1 MTSESENTAPESSDK
16 ELSDAVDEALAEVE
30 VDEVAVLTSDLQRVQ
45 AEYSNYRKRVDR
57 DRITANEIT
66 TAIVL
71 SEFLPVLDDISR
83 AEEHGELTGGFKA
96 VADQLQTITS
106 KLGLTKFSDV
116 DVPFDPNIHE
126 ALMHSTSPEVTETSV
141 TQVLQPGFKFK
152 DRVIRPARVAVTDP
166 ENSLGKLKWQ
176 PRIYTRRIC
185 IQSLASKRVMMLL
198 R

>member
-1 MTSESENTAPESSDK
+1 MTSESENTASESSDK

-30 VDEVAVLTSDLQRVQ
+30 VDEVAVLTSDLQRIQ

-96 VADQLQTITS
+96 VADQLQTITT
-106 KLGLTKFSDV
+106 KLGLAKFSDV

-126 ALMHSTSPEVTETSV
+126 ALMHSTSPDVTETSV
-141 TQVLQPGFKFK
+141 TQVLQPGYKFK

-166 ENSLGKLKWQ
+166 EN
-176 PRIYTRRIC
+176 
-185 IQSLASKRVMMLL
+185 
-198 R
+198 

>member
-30 VDEVAVLTSDLQRVQ
+30 VDEVAVLTSDLQRIQ

-96 VADQLQTITS
+96 VADQLQTITT

-126 ALMHSTSPEVTETSV
+126 ALMHSTSPDVTETSV

-166 ENSLGKLKWQ
+166 EN
-176 PRIYTRRIC
+176 
-185 IQSLASKRVMMLL
+185 
-198 R
+198 

>member
-1 MTSESENTAPESSDK
+1 MTSESENTASESSDK

-30 VDEVAVLTSDLQRVQ
+30 VDEVAVLTSDLQRIQ

-96 VADQLQTITS
+96 VADQLQTITT

-126 ALMHSTSPEVTETSV
+126 ALMHSTSPDVSETSV

-166 ENSLGKLKWQ
+166 EN
-176 PRIYTRRIC
+176 
-185 IQSLASKRVMMLL
+185 
-198 R
+198 

>member
-1 MTSESENTAPESSDK
+1 MTNDSENTSPESSDK

-96 VADQLQTITS
+96 VADQLQAITT
-106 KLGLTKFSDV
+106 KLGLSQFADV

-126 ALMHSTSPEVTETSV
+126 ALIHSTSPEVTETSV

-166 ENSLGKLKWQ
+166 EN
-176 PRIYTRRIC
+176 
-185 IQSLASKRVMMLL
+185 
-198 R
+198 

>member
-1 MTSESENTAPESSDK
+1 VTSESENTASESSDK
-16 ELSDAVDEALAEVE
+16 ELSGAVDEALAEVE

-96 VADQLQTITS
+96 VADQLQAITT

-126 ALMHSTSPEVTETSV
+126 ALMHATSPDVTETSV

-166 ENSLGKLKWQ
+166 EN
-176 PRIYTRRIC
+176 
-185 IQSLASKRVMMLL
+185 
-198 R
+198 

>member
-30 VDEVAVLTSDLQRVQ
+30 VDEVAVLTSDLQRIQ

-96 VADQLQTITS
+96 VADQLQTITT
-106 KLGLTKFSDV
+106 KLGLAKFSDV

-126 ALMHSTSPEVTETSV
+126 ALMHSTSPDVTETSV
-141 TQVLQPGFKFK
+141 TQVLQPGYKFK

-166 ENSLGKLKWQ
+166 EN
-176 PRIYTRRIC
+176 
-185 IQSLASKRVMMLL
+185 
-198 R
+198 

>member
-30 VDEVAVLTSDLQRVQ
+30 VDEVAVLTSDLQRIQ

-96 VADQLQTITS
+96 VADQLQTITT
-106 KLGLTKFSDV
+106 KLGLTKFSDI

-126 ALMHSTSPEVTETSV
+126 ALMHSTSPDVTETSV

-152 DRVIRPARVAVTDP
+152 YRVIRPARVAVTDP
-166 ENSLGKLKWQ
+166 EN
-176 PRIYTRRIC
+176 
-185 IQSLASKRVMMLL
+185 
-198 R
+198 

>member
-1 MTSESENTAPESSDK
+1 MTNDFENTSPESSDK

-45 AEYSNYRKRVDR
+45 AEYANYRKRVDR

-71 SEFLPVLDDISR
+71 SELLPVLDDISR

-96 VADQLQTITS
+96 VADQLQAITT
-106 KLGLTKFSDV
+106 KLGLSQFADV
-116 DVPFDPNIHE
+116 DVAFDPNIHE
-126 ALMHSTSPEVTETSV
+126 ALMHATSPDVSETLV

-152 DRVIRPARVAVTDP
+152 ERVIRPARVAVTDP
-166 ENSLGKLKWQ
+166 EN
-176 PRIYTRRIC
+176 
-185 IQSLASKRVMMLL
+185 
-198 R
+198 

>member
-1 MTSESENTAPESSDK
+1 VTSESENTAPESSDK

-166 ENSLGKLKWQ
+166 EN
-176 PRIYTRRIC
+176 
-185 IQSLASKRVMMLL
+185 
-198 R
+198 

>member
-1 MTSESENTAPESSDK
+1 MTTESENTVPESSDK

-126 ALMHSTSPEVTETSV
+126 ALMHSTSPDVTETSV

-166 ENSLGKLKWQ
+166 EN
-176 PRIYTRRIC
+176 
-185 IQSLASKRVMMLL
+185 
-198 R
+198 

>member
-1 MTSESENTAPESSDK
+1 MTSESENTTPESSDK

-30 VDEVAVLTSDLQRVQ
+30 VDEVAVLTSDLQRIQ

-96 VADQLQTITS
+96 VADQLETITT

-126 ALMHSTSPEVTETSV
+126 ALMHATSPDVTETSV

-166 ENSLGKLKWQ
+166 EN
-176 PRIYTRRIC
+176 
-185 IQSLASKRVMMLL
+185 
-198 R
+198 

>member
-30 VDEVAVLTSDLQRVQ
+30 VDEVTVLTSDLQRVQ

-71 SEFLPVLDDISR
+71 SELLPVLDDISR

-96 VADQLQTITS
+96 VADQLLTITT
-106 KLGLTKFSDV
+106 KLGLSQFSDV

-126 ALMHSTSPEVTETSV
+126 ALMHATSPDVSETSV
-141 TQVLQPGFKFK
+141 TQVLQPGYKFK
-152 DRVIRPARVAVTDP
+152 ERVIRPARVAVTDP
-166 ENSLGKLKWQ
+166 EN
-176 PRIYTRRIC
+176 
-185 IQSLASKRVMMLL
+185 
-198 R
+198 

>member
-1 MTSESENTAPESSDK
+1 VTSESENTAPESSDK

-96 VADQLQTITS
+96 VADQLQSITS

-166 ENSLGKLKWQ
+166 EN
-176 PRIYTRRIC
+176 
-185 IQSLASKRVMMLL
+185 
-198 R
+198 

>member
-126 ALMHSTSPEVTETSV
+126 ALMHSTSPDVSETSV

-166 ENSLGKLKWQ
+166 EN
-176 PRIYTRRIC
+176 
-185 IQSLASKRVMMLL
+185 
-198 R
+198 